1 MITVALRS
9 LFVALA
15 LSLLSLVSWACAYTT
30 ATPALLINPP
40 QTGAQGHQVALSQPP
55 SQFAAN
61 PTRTDEQGLAG
72 THCQN
77 CETYASC
84 CQTPALLP
92 EWHLVVAPALPQ
104 ASYQDKA
111 TPFASATDT
120 PSLKPPIS

>member
-15 LSLLSLVSWACAYTT
+15 LSLLSLGAWACAH
-30 ATPALLINPP
+30 TPALLVNPP
-40 QTGAQGHQVALSQPP
+40 QTGAQGQVALSQPP
-55 SQFAAN
+55 SQFAVS
-61 PTRTDEQGLAG
+61 PTRTDEQGLAD

-92 EWHLVVAPALPQ
+92 ESHLVVAPALPQ

-120 PSLKPPIS
+120 PRLKPPIS

>member
-1 MITVALRS
+1 MV
-9 LFVALA
+9 
-15 LSLLSLVSWACAYTT
+15 
-30 ATPALLINPP
+30 NPP
-40 QTGAQGHQVALSQPP
+40 QTVAQGQIAP
-55 SQFAAN
+55 SHSAGQFAAS
-61 PTRTDEQGLAG
+61 PTRTDEQGLAD

-120 PSLKPPIS
+120 PSIKPPIS

>member
-15 LSLLSLVSWACAYTT
+15 LSLLSLGAWACAHTP
-30 ATPALLINPP
+30 ATPALLVNPP
-40 QTGAQGHQVALSQPP
+40 QTGAQGQVALSQPP
-55 SQFAAN
+55 SQFAAS
-61 PTRTDEQGLAG
+61 PTRTNEQGLAD

-104 ASYQDKA
+104 APFQNKA
-111 TPFASATDT
+111 TPFASVTAT
-120 PSLKPPIS
+120 PKIKPPIS

>member
-15 LSLLSLVSWACAYTT
+15 LSLLSLGAWACAHTP
-30 ATPALLINPP
+30 ATPVLLVNPP
-40 QTGAQGHQVALSQPP
+40 QTGAQGQVALSQPP
-55 SQFAAN
+55 SQFAVS
-61 PTRTDEQGLAG
+61 PTRTDEQGLAD